1 MKPIKKKIVA
11 DESMHPIAVL
21 IDYEDWQAIE
31 KILANYQQSDV
42 QPTLA
47 DYAGV
52 IQLTIAPLEL
62 STAN

>member
-1 MKPIKKKIVA
+1 MKSIKKQIITDK
-11 DESMHPIAVL
+11 SMHPVAVL
-21 IDYEDWQAIE
+21 IDYEDWRAIE
-31 KILANYQQSDV
+31 KILANYQKSDV